1 MFEGLKDFWRAITT
15 CEPDAEVAESE
26 DTKAK
31 EPTTKVENSKPSS
44 GVEQSTINSARAAL
58 YVSNNLKN
66 VKEAYLKFFA
76 NGETTPE
83 LINLIDAAYYQLHN
97 SAPKPVTEPD
107 AKPKKAEASDS
118 EKKPATS
125 TRKSTTST
133 KKTTTST
140 RKSTTSTEKAQA
152 SATESTSETV
162 LEVPSVVKVCYKIWF
177 LNRQENKMIGVD
189 KIKEQFNNTITL
201 EELEAHKISIIVDVL
216 DENGNKL
223 RKPTDKD
230 YEAAFEYLKKS

>member
-15 CEPDAEVAESE
+15 YEPDAEVAESE

-44 GVEQSTINSARAAL
+44 GVDQSTINTARAAL
-58 YVSNNLKN
+58 YVSTNLKD

-83 LINLIDAAYYQLHN
+83 LVNLIDAAYYQLHN

-107 AKPKKAEASDS
+107 AKPKKTEASDS

-162 LEVPSVVKVCYKIWF
+162 LEVPSLVDVRYRIWF
-177 LNRQENKMIGVD
+177 LDRQKNKVVGVD
-189 KIKEQFNNTITL
+189 KIKE
-201 EELEAHKISIIVDVL
+201 
-216 DENGNKL
+216 
-223 RKPTDKD
+223 
-230 YEAAFEYLKKS
+230 